1 MIPITSP
8 LTEKR
13 DEQKER
19 YGEYYA
25 IQEADVQTE
34 LDIEKELFATMINL
48 HRNFHN
54 SDIRDLEEIALNTL
68 TTLEYSKNLLVKYIS
83 PQSPL
88 IQKVNL
94 AVIELRNYPEIS
106 TILEFYIPLR
116 DEILQTFAFLG
127 FRRAKN
133 PTYKWV
139 DKALERM
146 QIPPNPVVD
155 AMLEKKKGKLNKLVH
170 LIAYSTEEF
179 KEQRDAIIINTGDR
193 GSGKTRIA
201 LRMAY
206 KLHKATNRPFNLK
219 KNVIYTDI
227 ADLSKR
233 LLTEWKMLIAI
244 DEGYFA
250 AKNLDVLKRQVK
262 DLMDVLSAVRNR
274 GHIVII
280 NFLKINRAAKTLLE
294 IANYWIHKPNMDHG
308 ILYMRDREFVGDDS
322 WSVEDLLKA
331 KTLSKKRWLMRHN
344 PNYICTMNVRRLPGK
359 IFEKYDKY
367 KKEAQEAKGAND
379 ASYKESEQQK
389 EYIIRALLKDFD
401 EKKFDMNNAGFYI
414 EQVYQIP
421 KRLTLGIQNTLRQ
434 RISQQELYN
443 KMKNIEKENEV
454 TI

>member
-106 TILEFYIPLR
+106 TILEFYIPLKNK
-116 DEILQTFAFLG
+116 ILQT
-127 FRRAKN
+127 
-133 PTYKWV
+133 
-139 DKALERM
+139 
-146 QIPPNPVVD
+146 
-155 AMLEKKKGKLNKLVH
+155 
-170 LIAYSTEEF
+170 TEEF